1 MTPKAAL
8 AGRTWQALWARVLA
22 DQALAGLPTPFRTAG
37 CVEPGKIASIIDRC
51 IIFAVRPEQSSHEA
65 SGKVMYRLVAEIG
78 KHEYLCALAREGAS
92 ALVQPWSTG
101 FDRIVERDQN
111 LVEDW
116 LDRILATA
124 ENQSLRQIHNLG
136 VCLAAAYAA
145 RDGTKAAAVLRHL
158 RHSIP
163 VILILV
169 GKERMSL
176 YNYALFGAA
185 ETSVLN
191 PLREDVFAG
200 AFDDA
205 ALDAA
210 VIAAESCGAGPWLD
224 RYVERLLA
232 SSHPGD
238 LARGL
243 TVLGLRHFDDQSDR
257 NLATFAGPGFLGQV
271 TAAATKNSGRARWA
285 QHWIERASNASNPI
299 DFWRFGKL
307 AEGVADWRFARE
319 FDNVRTGALLDRFGD
334 ELCARLQKAAEAR
347 TEKRKKTPF
356 GLKVP
361 DQDLLRVLRLDHPC
375 ANTVTR

>member
-257 NLATFAGPGFLGQV
+257 NLATFAGPGFLGQELLPPRR
-271 TAAATKNSGRARWA
+271 TPGALGGPNTG
-285 QHWIERASNASNPI
+285 SNAPQTRRTRSTSGVSANWPKASPTGGL
-299 DFWRFGKL
+299 RVSLTMFGL
-307 AEGVADWRFARE
+307 GRCWTALVTNFARVCRRQPKRGPRSARKRHSASR
-319 FDNVRTGALLDRFGD
+319 FLIKICSGCSGWTTPVRT
-334 ELCARLQKAAEAR
+334 
-347 TEKRKKTPF
+347 P
-356 GLKVP
+356 
-361 DQDLLRVLRLDHPC
+361 
-375 ANTVTR
+375 